1 MTSSRIVRLALRLAA
16 STVLV
21 VALALLAGLAFLR
34 TAGGQRFASE
44 RLAGVLREATGMEVA
59 VASVRGDL
67 VRVLAVEGLR
77 LRHAGGTVVA
87 VERLTIR
94 WFPLALL
101 RGRIHLDE
109 VLLDGVALRLVRRA
123 DGRQL
128 PSGETSS
135 PPWPPAL
142 PSVVVD
148 RLRLRDARLALGDF
162 VEQQRR
168 YVALTA
174 TTLDAALRLD
184 PDGLHLDIRRLS
196 AVPRGISLTAFSA
209 NATVSVDR
217 TGAVMVPALLLETRR
232 SRLAAHVHI
241 EVGKAIRGEVRC
253 DPLDRHELA
262 AFVPALT
269 LERSPRVAAAFAG
282 PWDSVRLRVDAHVD
296 DQGSAVLAAALDLGD
311 PGLRWGGRLAFAA
324 LDPRVA
330 DPALPPARLDGTLV
344 ASGRRV
350 ASQPRVVYRLVLA
363 PSTLAG
369 RHIEALRISGG
380 LRGAKH
386 RARLT
391 ATIDSSS
398 LRLSA
403 RAMSTARAPWR
414 ASGRLHSP
422 DVAALVPA
430 VPGTLGIALRGRG
443 QGMAPAE
450 RQARVRFTV
459 GPASLFGVAFD
470 RGGATLALDGSA
482 IRLSSC
488 RLLGPDTIL
497 EAEAAGD
504 LRDASLRAR
513 LRAST
518 NLRVLAQWLSLE
530 ADGRARLDAE
540 LDGTLD
546 ALAARATL
554 RAQALRISRAA
565 AWDAAFD
572 LWWTRTRGID
582 TARLALRATA
592 ARDGLLQGELRARH
606 DAAGTTVELAQLA
619 VVPPGLSRWDLVS
632 PATVTIAPS
641 GAVRVPD
648 ITAAAHGQRITLR
661 GQLEPAGPVDVT
673 VALQELALAELCPTI
688 AAFSCAGRLS
698 AEARLRGTAA
708 APTAQLHL
716 EIADLAV
723 AEHRF
728 GIVSADARYSDLR
741 LALEAHL
748 DYLSAGRLTLDGVVP
763 IDLRW
768 GGPATDLRSALWL
781 LQLRAEAFDLGFLPA
796 LSPGV
801 VRELDGRLS
810 ADLRLSGPR
819 HRLQPAGTVDLQ
831 ARRVLLVAIGVPFE
845 DVTIRL
851 RGDAA
856 GVELSDLSLRGGDGL
871 LRGRGRLALEAG
883 RPGKLQGQLE
893 FSDFLAVR
901 LPAYEASLEGV
912 LDIGGTAD
920 RPSLVG
926 ALDVVR
932 AIVRPGLLP
941 GEVAA
946 AAVDPTIE
954 ILGHA
959 PGTPGEPASGVESPI
974 ARIAATVDV
983 RLARNAWIRLPD
995 AQIELAG
1002 DLRIVKPAFEDA
1014 RVSGA
1019 IRLVRGWYAFQGR
1032 RFTIA
1037 EGVFVFAGE
1046 SPPDPAIDL
1055 RATHRA
1061 GAYTVTVQITGTA
1074 ARPTLQLTADPPLEQ
1089 ADILA
1094 VLLFGR
1100 PAHELGQTEGLD
1112 LQRQALSLASSY
1124 VIPELQT
1131 SVMDTLG
1138 LDLFELSG
1146 ESIRAGRYVT
1156 RDVFISIAQQFGT
1169 IPAQSVAVEYGLTRR
1184 LSLRASTSTTGQSA
1198 IDLEWHH
1205 RY

>member
-1 MTSSRIVRLALRLAA
+1 
-16 STVLV
+16 
-21 VALALLAGLAFLR
+21 
-34 TAGGQRFASE
+34 
-44 RLAGVLREATGMEVA
+44 
-59 VASVRGDL
+59 
-67 VRVLAVEGLR
+67 
-77 LRHAGGTVVA
+77 
-87 VERLTIR
+87 
-94 WFPLALL
+94 
-101 RGRIHLDE
+101 
-109 VLLDGVALRLVRRA
+109 
-123 DGRQL
+123 
-128 PSGETSS
+128 
-135 PPWPPAL
+135 
-142 PSVVVD
+142 
-148 RLRLRDARLALGDF
+148 
-162 VEQQRR
+162 
-168 YVALTA
+168 
-174 TTLDAALRLD
+174 
-184 PDGLHLDIRRLS
+184 
-196 AVPRGISLTAFSA
+196 LTAFSA

-232 SRLAAHVHI
+232 SRLAAHAQI
-241 EVGKAIRGEVRC
+241 EAGRAIRGEVRC

-262 AFVPALT
+262 ALVPALT

-282 PWDSVRLRVDAHVD
+282 PWDSVQLRVDAHVG
-296 DQGSAVLAAALDLGD
+296 DQGSAALAAALDLAD
-311 PGLRWGGRLAFAA
+311 PGLRWRGRLAFAA

-344 ASGRRV
+344 ASGRGV
-350 ASQPRVVYRLVLA
+350 ASQPWVVYRLVLA
-363 PSTLAG
+363 PSRLAG
-369 RHIEALRISGG
+369 RAIEALRIGG
-380 LRGAKH
+380 RLRGAKH
-386 RARLT
+386 RTRLT
-391 ATIDSSS
+391 ATIDRSH

-414 ASGRLHSP
+414 ASGRLHTP

-430 VPGTLGIALRGRG
+430 VPGTLSIAFRGRG
-443 QGMAPAE
+443 QGLTPAE
-450 RQARVRFTV
+450 RQARLRFTV
-459 GPASLFGVAFD
+459 GPSSLFGVALD
-470 RGGATLALDGSA
+470 RGGAILALDGSA
-482 IRLSSC
+482 IHLSSC
-488 RLLGPDTIL
+488 RLHGPNTTL
-497 EAEAAGD
+497 EAEATGD
-504 LRDASLRAR
+504 LRDVSLRAT

-518 NLRVLAQWLSLE
+518 DVRVLSQWTS
-530 ADGRARLDAE
+530 LDAGGRLHLDAD
-540 LDGTLD
+540 LDGTVD
-546 ALAARATL
+546 ALAARATV
-554 RAQALRISRAA
+554 RAEALRLSRAA
-565 AWDAAFD
+565 AWDAVFD

-582 TARLALRATA
+582 TARLAVRATA
-592 ARDGLLQGELRARH
+592 ARDGLLQGELHARH
-606 DAAGTTVELAQLA
+606 DAAGTTLDLAHLA
-619 VVPPGLSRWDLVS
+619 VAPPGLSRWDLVS

-641 GAVRVPD
+641 GAVRIPD
-648 ITAAAHGQRITLR
+648 ITAIANGQRITLR
-661 GQLEPAGPVDVT
+661 GQLGPAGPVDATIAVR
-673 VALQELALAELCPTI
+673 ELALAELCTTLTGL
-688 AAFSCAGRLS
+688 SCAGRLS

-728 GIVSADARYSDLR
+728 GIVSADARYTDLR

-748 DYLSAGRLTLDGVVP
+748 DYPSAGRLTLDGVLP

-768 GGPATDLRSALWL
+768 AGPPADLRTAPWL
-781 LQLRAEAFDLGFLPA
+781 LQLRADAFDLRFLPA
-796 LSPGV
+796 LSPAV
-801 VRELDGRLS
+801 VRELDGHLT

-819 HRLQPAGTVDLQ
+819 HRLRPEGIVDVE
-831 ARRVLLVAIGVPFE
+831 ARRILLVASGVPFE
-845 DVTIRL
+845 DVTVRV

-856 GVELSDLSLRGGDGL
+856 GIELYDLSLRGGDGL
-871 LRGRGRLALEAG
+871 LRGRGRLAFEEG
-883 RPGKLQGQLE
+883 RPGRLQGQLE

-901 LPAYEASLEGV
+901 RPAYEASLAGV

-941 GEVAA
+941 GEVAV

-959 PGTPGEPASGVESPI
+959 AATPGEGLSGVESPMT
-974 ARIAATVDV
+974 RIAARVDV

-1014 RVSGA
+1014 QVSGT

-1032 RFTIA
+1032 RFTLA
-1037 EGVFVFAGE
+1037 EGIFVFAGE
-1046 SPPDPAIDL
+1046 SPPDPAIDV
-1055 RATHRA
+1055 RAIHRA

-1100 PAHELGQTEGLD
+1100 PAHELGQAEGLD

-1131 SVMDTLG
+1131 AVMDTLG